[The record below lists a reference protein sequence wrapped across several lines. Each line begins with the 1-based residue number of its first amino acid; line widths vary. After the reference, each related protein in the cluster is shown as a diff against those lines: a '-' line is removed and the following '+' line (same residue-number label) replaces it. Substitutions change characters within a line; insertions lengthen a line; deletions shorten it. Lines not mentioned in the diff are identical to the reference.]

1 MTNGKDDYTNR
12 NTTTKNKVDEE
23 EASSESTDEGVE
35 LEISESSATPTASSP
50 TFSASSQTPTI
61 VENGENQISQ
71 KPNNQLQSSSDQ
83 SLVSNSTETVPKSK
97 SKKSLSSSFLSSFF
111 MLSSLRAIS
120 RRSLR
125 RKTPPKQSSLKTES
139 NFEITPSSTIS
150 QPRPTSATSSS
161 STSSAF
167 SSISSVSS
175 SQQTSSNSSTS
186 GSFTLP
192 EDIRADA
199 DVPLLNGFT
208 SLMMADTIIEEE
220 EEEEEETT
228 VDSSQRKVSTE
239 SNQST
244 LCSGSHLERHSQ
256 DLSLSSS
263 KTLPRSA
270 SSSYVLS
277 SMCPH
282 NHFSI
287 YGPVLCSNQLAAK
300 NLTIEATPSAALL
313 RYCVRLFCPLPYYDI
328 RGSNSKFDTN
338 FYVTCRVVLT
348 TSKTD
353 KDKLPIALPE
363 QYKNCEFTA
372 RGNGETLRSARN
384 IAAQTI
390 IEKLKKANIYF
401 E

>member
-1 MTNGKDDYTNR
+1 M
-12 NTTTKNKVDEE
+12 
-23 EASSESTDEGVE
+23 E

-50 TFSASSQTPTI
+50 TSLAAPQVKAI
-61 VENGENQISQ
+61 AENENSQ
-71 KPNNQLQSSSDQ
+71 KPSNQVQSSSDQ
-83 SLVSNSTETVPKSK
+83 KPPAESKGEQTTLKSK
-97 SKKSLSSSFLSSFF
+97 EKKSLSSSFLSSFF
-111 MLSSLRAIS
+111 MLSSLRSIS

-125 RKTPPKQSSLKTES
+125 RKTPPKQSSLKSAES
-139 NFEITPSSTIS
+139 SSESTTANNATTQS
-150 QPRPTSATSSS
+150 RPTSATSSAS
-161 STSSAF
+161 ISSAF
-167 SSISSVSS
+167 SSISSISS

-192 EDIRADA
+192 DDSVRADA
-199 DVPLLNGFT
+199 DVPLLNGFS

-220 EEEEEETT
+220 EEEEEEEETAKEKTT
-228 VDSSQRKVSTE
+228 VDSSQRKVSIE
-239 SNQST
+239 SNKSTT
-244 LCSGSHLERHSQ
+244 LCDGGHLERHSH
-256 DLSLSSS
+256 DMSGSM
-263 KTLPRSA
+263 TLPRSS

-287 YGPVLCSNQLAAK
+287 YGPVLCSNQQAAK

-328 RGSNSKFDTN
+328 RGSNSKFDTK
-338 FYVTCRVVLT
+338 FYVTCRVVLS

-353 KDKLPIALPE
+353 KDKLPITLPE
-363 QYKNCEFTA
+363 QYKNYEFTA

-384 IAAQTI
+384 MAAQTI
-390 IEKLKKANIYF
+390 IDKLKNANIYF

>member
-1 MTNGKDDYTNR
+1 MATGKDDYSNR
-12 NTTTKNKVDEE
+12 NTATTSKTDEE

-35 LEISESSATPTASSP
+35 LEVSESSATPTASSP
-50 TFSASSQTPTI
+50 TSSASQTPTI
-61 VENGENQISQ
+61 VGNGENQISQ
-71 KPNNQLQSSSDQ
+71 QLNSQVQSSSDQ
-83 SLVSNSTETVPKSK
+83 GSGSNSTETVPKSK

-125 RKTPPKQSSLKTES
+125 RKTQPKQSSLKAEPNLES
-139 NFEITPSSTIS
+139 TPSQS

-175 SQQTSSNSSTS
+175 SQQTTSNSSTS

-192 EDIRADA
+192 EDTRAETDA
-199 DVPLLNGFT
+199 PPINGFT

-220 EEEEEETT
+220 EEEEDESV
-228 VDSSQRKVSTE
+228 VDSSQRKVSIE
-239 SNQST
+239 SNQSTT
-244 LCSGSHLERHSQ
+244 LCSGSHLERRSQ
-256 DLSLSSS
+256 DLSMSSS
-263 KTLPRSA
+263 QTLPRSA

-313 RYCVRLFCPLPYYDI
+313 RYCVRLFCPLPYYNI
-328 RGSNSKFDTN
+328 IVGSSSKFDQK

-363 QYKNCEFTA
+363 QYKNYEFTA

-384 IAAQTI
+384 MAAQTI
-390 IEKLKKANIYF
+390 IDKLKKANIYF